1 MFVYVIFYY
10 ICGNLKQM
18 KIDLKT
24 ILAIQTDSGQE
35 WRTFAHC
42 VRVAKS
48 LNATIKQDASGNLYI
63 TKGKSKNYPCVVA
76 HLDSVHDIVSDLH
89 ILEFNG
95 MLSGFNRNT
104 MQQSGIGG
112 DDKVGIYIALK
123 CLEQF
128 DNIKIA
134 FFVDEER
141 GCIGSGEADMS
152 FFNDCRFVLQAD
164 RRGNADFITSASGT
178 ILSGADFQKAVQPYL
193 TLYGFKK
200 EVGMMTDVMTLKE
213 KGLNVAC
220 ANVSCGYF
228 RPHSK
233 DEYVVIKDVENTF
246 NLFCSIIKN
255 LKNIYPHKYEPKIYS
270 GYYGN
275 YGAKYWNGGGKQQYG
290 GKGWTPKTEVK
301 QSHLFETFAEHEK
314 NKHEERENNM
324 CEACFNSCSTLSYQ
338 TNYNAWLCTDCYKWL
353 KS

>member
-1 MFVYVIFYY
+1 LFVYVIFYY

-24 ILAIQTDSGQE
+24 ILAIQTHSGQE

-42 VRVAKS
+42 VRAAKI
-48 LNATIKQDASGNLYI
+48 LGAKVRQDKFGNLYI
-63 TKGKSKNYPCVVA
+63 TKGKAQNYPCVVA
-76 HLDSVHDIVSDLH
+76 HLDSVHDIVSDLT

-141 GCIGSGEADMS
+141 GCVGSGDADMN
-152 FFNDCRFVLQAD
+152 FFKDCKFVLQAD
-164 RRGNADFITSASGT
+164 RRGNADFITNASGT
-178 ILSGADFQKAVQPYL
+178 DLSSAEFQKAVQPYL

-200 EVGMMTDVMTLKE
+200 ERGLMTDVMMLKE
-213 KGLNVAC
+213 SGLNVAC
-220 ANVSCGYF
+220 ANVSCGYY

-233 DEYVVIKDVENTF
+233 DEYVVIKDVENTL
-246 NLFCSIIKN
+246 NLFKSIIKN
-255 LKNIYPHKYEPKIYS
+255 LKNVYPHKYEPKSYG

-275 YGAKYWNGGGKQQYG
+275 YGTKYWNGAGQQHNT
-290 GKGWTPKTEVK
+290 KGWTPKTAAT
-301 QSHLFETFAEHEK
+301 QNNLWETFAEHEPH
-314 NKHEERENNM
+314 KHEEKENNL